1 MMDLSIASAIK
12 LSLVV
17 GLCATLLTII
27 PAIGAAW
34 ILARKDFIGKSALNI
49 LIFLPMVLPPVVTG
63 FLLLKILGRH
73 SFVGEILQ
81 QFGITIPFS
90 LLGAIAASAV
100 VGFPL
105 FVMLLRSTFAGLDP
119 HLESYSLTAG
129 HTPRETFFKVVLPL
143 SYPGIIAGS
152 IVCFARSIGE
162 FGATVVLAG
171 NMEGQTRTISL
182 AIYSLLDSPTGEDKA
197 STLLLASVGISFASL
212 IIYEFFTRKFWT
224 KIEWK

>member
-17 GLCATLLTII
+17 GLCSTLLSII
-27 PAIGAAW
+27 PAITVAW
-34 ILARKDFIGKSALNI
+34 ILARKKFIGKSVLNI
-49 LIFLPMVLPPVVTG
+49 LVFLPMVLPPVVTG
-63 FLLLKILGRH
+63 FLLLKILGRN
-73 SFVGEILQ
+73 SFLGTILQ
-81 QFGITIPFS
+81 QFGINIPFTI
-90 LLGAIAASAV
+90 LGAIVASAV

-105 FVMLLRSTFAGLDP
+105 FVMLVRSTFAGLDSE
-119 HLESYSLTAG
+119 LESYSLTSG
-129 HTPRETFFKVVLPL
+129 YTPRETFFKVVLPL
-143 SYPGIIAGS
+143 SYPGIIAGA

-182 AIYSLLDSPTGEDKA
+182 AIYSLLDSPSGEEMA
-197 STLLLASVGISFASL
+197 NTLLLASVGLSFVSL
-212 IIYEFFTRKFWT
+212 LVYEYCNRKFWK